1 MKKLLCIGLAVMLV
15 VTAVVCMVGC
25 NDKKYEADP
34 AVVAAIKDAQT
45 LSHDELFKKAA
56 EELGANGQLRILATT
71 SRGGKSAVK
80 DLFISELQKW
90 NSAITAN
97 ALRYDTT
104 VDGQIYTTLQGE
116 IEANVQNYCG
126 MVTQDGYQLQ
136 TKGIDTGYYQNF
148 IPKTWKEAQGVD
160 LSAQEPFALQYNFK
174 TWMYN
179 NKGLPDMV
187 IDNVWD
193 VTHSNYRGKIFT
205 MDPRNENVNMDW
217 LVQLTSDDQNAAL
230 KAAWEHSS
238 KDTDVNLDNYSKYGD
253 KKYAYAFIDK
263 FVENA
268 VFYNDDGEAM
278 TNLAKTPGA
287 IGWIVY
293 SKIMKV
299 EESGDISKK
308 NIVIAALGNDN
319 DGSANR
325 ESKMQGFAGF
335 MYKHYL
341 QVMPNC
347 KYPYATCAF
356 FELISTNATAY
367 SVWAGDPG
375 DYPTLPSI
383 NMNRT
388 HGGYVDEV
396 NTYPALN
403 DPTSNWWINT
413 GKAVVESPAVIA
425 SNYKALQPF
434 LLSAIANK

>member
-1 MKKLLCIGLAVMLV
+1 MKKLLCIGLIVALA
-15 VTAVVCMVGC
+15 VTAMVSLVSCANKFEPDAKVV
-25 NDKKYEADP
+25 E
-34 AVVAAIKDAQT
+34 AIKDAET

-56 EELGANGQLRILATT
+56 DELGAKGQLRILATT
-71 SRGGKSAVK
+71 SRGGKSTVK
-80 DLFISELQKW
+80 DLFISELQKH
-90 NSAITAN
+90 NSAITAD
-97 ALRYDTT
+97 ALKYDTT

-116 IEANVQNYCG
+116 IEAGVQNYCG

-136 TKGIDTGYYQNF
+136 TKGIDTGYYLNF
-148 IPKTWKEAQGVD
+148 VPKTWKEAQGVD
-160 LSAQEPFALQYNFK
+160 LTASNPFALQYNFK

-179 NKGLPDMV
+179 NKGKPDMV

-193 VTHSNYRGKIFT
+193 VTDSQYKGKIFT

-217 LVQLTSDDQNAAL
+217 LVQLTTDEQNAAL
-230 KAAWEHSS
+230 KAAWEDAS
-238 KDTDVNLDNYSKYGD
+238 KTTDLKLTDYEKYGE
-253 KKYAYAFIDK
+253 KKYAYAFIGK
-263 FVENA
+263 FIENA
-268 VFYNDDGEAM
+268 VFYGDDGEAM

-299 EESGDISKK
+299 EESGDISKS
-308 NIVIAALGNDN
+308 NIVIAALGKDN
-319 DGSANR
+319 SKDAPTASAI
-325 ESKMQGFAGF
+325 KGFAGF

-383 NMNRT
+383 NKDRT
-388 HGGYVDEV
+388 QGGYVEGV

-403 DPTSNWWINT
+403 DPSSTWWINT
-413 GKAVVESPAVIA
+413 GKAVVENPATIA
-425 SNYKALQPF
+425 SNYKTLQPF